1 MDRCQEKRDFT
12 GNTRSAFVTIGA
24 RNFAR
29 EEREERDYYATPP
42 YVVKLLLEKER
53 FAKRVWE
60 KGYKGETVV
69 RWFNE

>member
-1 MDRCQEKRDFT
+1 M
-12 GNTRSAFVTIGA
+12 TIGA